1 MAVTQVG
8 TAPAPRRSLGAGRP
22 RWVGGLVGVAALVA
36 VWWLLAVTVFA
47 VNGAVPTPAA
57 MVARMVDDG
66 WEFYSPHVTA
76 TVAEALQGFLWGNAL
91 ALAVALLV
99 LLVPPLEGLAMQVA
113 VISYCIPLIAIGP
126 IIKIVFGGRTPMV
139 FLAAISVFFTTVVG
153 ALLGLRAADRAS
165 LDVVTAY
172 GGGRWKQLTK
182 VQLIASIPG
191 VLAALKIAAPAA
203 LLGAIIGEYLGG
215 IDTGL
220 GVAMTIAQQQ
230 YEVARVWGL
239 ALVAGLLAGV
249 AYAVIALVA
258 RFAAPWSSGTAGQ
271 EGR

>member
-1 MAVTQVG
+1 MAVVDAAPPVG
-8 TAPAPRRSLGAGRP
+8 RGWQPRAGRP
-22 RWVGGLVGVAALVA
+22 RWVGGVLGVAVLLA

-47 VNGAVPTPAA
+47 VSGAVPTPAA
-57 MVARMVDDG
+57 VVARMVGDG
-66 WEFYSPHVTA
+66 WGFYAPHVSA
-76 TVAEALQGFLWGNAL
+76 TLAEATQGFLWGNAL

-99 LLVPPLEGLAMQVA
+99 LLVPPLEGLAMQIA

-126 IIKIVFGGRTPMV
+126 IVKIVFGGRTPMV

-165 LDVVTAY
+165 LDLISAY

-182 VQLIASIPG
+182 VQLIAAIPG

-215 IDTGL
+215 VDTGL

-230 YEVARVWGL
+230 YQVARVWGL
-239 ALVAGLLAGV
+239 ALMAGLLAGV
-249 AYAVIALVA
+249 GYAAVALLA
-258 RFAAPWSSGTAGQ
+258 RVAAPWSAGTA
-271 EGR
+271 EADR

>member
-1 MAVTQVG
+1 VTAAVS
-8 TAPAPRRSLGAGRP
+8 ASGRP
-22 RWVGGLVGVAALVA
+22 RWVGGALGVLGLLA

-47 VNGAVPTPAA
+47 RNGAVPTPAGV
-57 MVARMVDDG
+57 VARMVGDG
-66 WEFYSPHVTA
+66 WGYYAPHVGA
-76 TVAEALQGFLWGNAL
+76 TTAEALQGFLWGNAL
-91 ALAVALLV
+91 ALAVAVLV
-99 LLVPPLEGLAMQVA
+99 LLVPPLEGLALQIA

-172 GGGRWKQLTK
+172 GGGRWTRLVK
-182 VQLIASIPG
+182 VQLIAAVPG
-191 VLAALKIAAPAA
+191 VLAALRIAAPAA

-230 YEVARVWGL
+230 YQVARVWGL
-239 ALVAGLLAGV
+239 ALVAGLLAGLG
-249 AYAVIALVA
+249 YAVIALVG
-258 RFAAPWSSGTAGQ
+258 RVVAPWSTGT
-271 EGR
+271 EGREGP

>member
-1 MAVTQVG
+1 MAVVDA
-8 TAPAPRRSLGAGRP
+8 APTAGRLPAGQP
-22 RWVGGLVGVAALVA
+22 RWLGGLVGVASLVG

-47 VNGAVPTPAA
+47 ENGAVPTPAA
-57 MVARMVDDG
+57 VVARMLNDG
-66 WEFYSPHVTA
+66 WDFYAPHVSA
-76 TVAEALQGFLWGNAL
+76 TVGEATQGFLWGNAL
-91 ALAVALLV
+91 ALGVALLV
-99 LLVPPLEGLAMQVA
+99 LLVPPLEGLAMQIA

-165 LDVVTAY
+165 LDVVAAY

-182 VQLIASIPG
+182 VQLIAAIPG

-215 IDTGL
+215 VDTGL

-230 YEVARVWGL
+230 YQVARVWGL
-239 ALVAGLLAGV
+239 ALISGLLAGIG
-249 AYAVIALVA
+249 YAAIALLSRVL
-258 RFAAPWSSGTAGQ
+258 APWSTGTAGR
-271 EGR
+271 EGP